1 MHTLSALSAYPA
13 TFRHIRRLAAL
24 AALTAAAGA
33 HAGGGV
39 SWSVNVDMPM
49 APMGRV
55 VTAVSNVPAPVVV
68 YRSEPVY
75 VQQQP
80 VYVQQQPVYQGPSRV
95 VYAPAPVMVVS
106 EPRRC
111 PPPVWWGHGHERRE
125 WRESRW
131 DRWDRGGERIMIVPG
146 VAAKA
151 VGMAARAATATTAT
165 TDALQRRRLVLPP
178 RMEPSTPR
186 MISRPTD
193 EPMVRAADLA
203 TVSRIESLRP
213 LPLST
218 LPARSPSQPP
228 DDPAA

>member
-13 TFRHIRRLAAL
+13 SFRHIRRLAAL

-55 VTAVSNVPAPVVV
+55 VTAVSNVPAPVV

-131 DRWDRGGERIMIVPG
+131 DRWDRGGERIMIVP
-146 VAAKA
+146 
-151 VGMAARAATATTAT
+151 RAW
-165 TDALQRRRLVLPP
+165 RRRSWGWPPSRPRRLPP
-178 RMEPSTPR
+178 PLMRFSGGGWCC
-186 MISRPTD
+186 RPGW
-193 EPMVRAADLA
+193 
-203 TVSRIESLRP
+203 S
-213 LPLST
+213 
-218 LPARSPSQPP
+218 PARRG
-228 DDPAA
+228 

>member
-1 MHTLSALSAYPA
+1 MHTLSAFPA
-13 TFRHIRRLAAL
+13 TSRPWCHRLRGLAVL
-24 AALTAAAGA
+24 AALTATAGA

-39 SWSVNVDMPM
+39 YWSVNVDMPV

-55 VTAVSNVPAPVVV
+55 VTAVSNAPASVVV

-80 VYVQQQPVYQGPSRV
+80 VYVQPQPYGHQSVYVQQPPVYVQPQPVYQGPSRV

-131 DRWDRGGERIMIVPG
+131 DRWDRGGERIMIVPRDG
-146 VAAKA
+146 RD
-151 VGMAARAATATTAT
+151 GRGGEGRG
-165 TDALQRRRLVLPP
+165 DGRDGGHGDYRHH
-178 RMEPSTPR
+178 
-186 MISRPTD
+186 
-193 EPMVRAADLA
+193 
-203 TVSRIESLRP
+203 
-213 LPLST
+213 
-218 LPARSPSQPP
+218 
-228 DDPAA
+228 